1 MADRVGRATMRDV
14 AALAGVSIKTV
25 SRVVNAEPG
34 VAEAV
39 RIRVQDAAA
48 RLDYRHH
55 LAASNLRRGGGRS
68 GLIGALLQDVGN
80 SFSAALLR
88 SLEDAARSRATAI
101 LSASLDEEP
110 DRERTLVHDLVTRR
124 VDGLVLM
131 PSTERQDYLSSE
143 VRAGMPVVFVDREP
157 RGIAADSVTVENA
170 EGAQMGTEHL
180 LAQGHRRIAC
190 LTDLPEI
197 YTARHRLEGFVT
209 AHRARGIHPDERLT
223 VTGLRGAVA
232 GEEAVTRLLGLNP
245 PPTAIFAARND
256 LAQGAARALRRLGMA
271 ESVALVG
278 FDDFPLADLLTPPL
292 TVIRQDVG
300 RIGRLTA
307 DLLVARLDG
316 DAGPP
321 QRIVVEPTLVVRG
334 SGEIPP
340 PR

>member
-1 MADRVGRATMRDV
+1 MRDV

-34 VAEAV
+34 VAEPV
-39 RIRVQDAAA
+39 RERVQEAVA
-48 RLDYRHH
+48 RLDYTHH
-55 LAASNLRRGGGRS
+55 LGASNLRRGASRS
-68 GLIGALLQDVGN
+68 GLIGALLQDVSN

-88 SLEDAARSRATAI
+88 SLEDTGRSRGTAI

-110 DRERTLVHDLVTRR
+110 ERERTLVHDLVTRR

-131 PSTERQDYLSSE
+131 PSTDRQDYLSSE
-143 VRAGMPVVFVDREP
+143 VRAGLPVVFVDREP
-157 RGIAADSVTVENA
+157 KGIAADSVTVENA
-170 EGAQMGTEHL
+170 EGARMGAEHL

-190 LTDLPEI
+190 LTDLPGI
-197 YTARHRLEGFVT
+197 FTARHRLEGFVD
-209 AHRARGIHPDERLT
+209 AHRNRGIHPDERLT

-232 GEEAVTRLLGLNP
+232 GEQAVERLLDLDR

-256 LAQGAARALRRLGMA
+256 LAQGAARALRRRGLS

-292 TVIRQDVG
+292 TVIRQDVV

-316 DAGPP
+316 DNGPP

-340 PR
+340 T